1 MADVT
6 EPRSRAR
13 LWRGSHRG
21 GLAGTTSFPP
31 SRYGQPWPRAADDL
45 AVVAIR
51 GPAVTCSWRRWA
63 IKNNRQ
69 RTVSERGE
77 RRPEPRRVCR
87 PLCWRRPI
95 A

>member
-31 SRYGQPWPRAADDL
+31 SRYGQP
-45 AVVAIR
+45 
-51 GPAVTCSWRRWA
+51 
-63 IKNNRQ
+63 
-69 RTVSERGE
+69 
-77 RRPEPRRVCR
+77 
-87 PLCWRRPI
+87 
-95 A
+95 